1 MPTLAAFTATAVL
14 PFRPERSVATTV
26 ASVSV
31 IVRRSKPPI
40 APSAVLIVPAAP
52 VSIVAVTIPVVRP
65 ASVSASAALMLSVTT
80 TAALASRPA
89 VPSTAFT
96 SESVP
101 VIVWPKP
108 VSVIV
113 PVVFASNA
121 RKAPASIA
129 VSFTPAA
136 TSGLKFNPLASSTN
150 RVSAMVPFT
159 FVTADASAQADVF
172 RSIV

>member
-1 MPTLAAFTATAVL
+1 MSANAPVISVTALTSTSTDVFPSSAFRTLAATEL
-14 PFRPERSVATTV
+14 SVT
-26 ASVSV
+26 V
-31 IVRRSKPPI
+31 IVS
-40 APSAVLIVPAAP
+40 ASFASAFAASAVLIVPATPA
-52 VSIVAVTIPVVRP
+52 SIAAVTMPIVRP

-96 SESVP
+96 SESAP
-101 VIVWPKP
+101 VIVWPTP

-129 VSFTPAA
+129 VSAIEIVYASPVSVRAA
-136 TSGLKFNPLASSTN
+136 
-150 RVSAMVPFT
+150 
-159 FVTADASAQADVF
+159 
-172 RSIV
+172 